1 MKLSC
6 NVMDDLL
13 PLYADDAC
21 GQETVALV
29 EEHLT
34 DCPRC
39 RAKLKQMREPELS
52 EKTVRQRQEE
62 AVALKKSVLAG
73 IKQTVR
79 GFATAALALV
89 SLVVVI
95 VVGMIGYQSYWTY
108 AYDTFIR
115 LPVSDV
121 EVEECEIQ
129 EDGTVYFVLRLD
141 TDLYPTAT
149 GVEIDEDGNYYLFI
163 LCYRKHDENSME
175 ERLDSRL
182 TWSDFTDGLGS
193 LDDPIS
199 AEYNIT
205 LVDANGNELVIYDKD
220 AQ

>member
-13 PLYADDAC
+13 PLYADNVC
-21 GQETVALV
+21 GQETATLV
-29 EEHLT
+29 EEHLAG
-34 DCPRC
+34 CPRC
-39 RAKLKQMREPELS
+39 QARLEQMREPEPS

-62 AVALKKSVLAG
+62 VAALKKSVLAG

-79 GFATAALALV
+79 RFAVAALALV
-89 SLVVVI
+89 FLVVMIVI
-95 VVGMIGYQSYWTY
+95 GMLGYQGYRTY

-129 EDGTVYFVLRLD
+129 EDGTVYFVLHLD

-149 GVEIDEDGNYYLFI
+149 GVETDEDGNYYLFI

-175 ERLDSRL
+175 ERLDNRL

-193 LDDPIS
+193 LDGPIS

-220 AQ
+220 AR